1 MTVRFISYDS
11 VDFDFVKKIR
21 NDVFEK
27 EQGAIAEQEFDLFD
41 SDPKTL
47 FALVEENG
55 VPVAT
60 GRIAFMPKGVKSAE
74 LPLCVP
80 QGGQGAARFS
90 SNRSAKCAKSK
101 IYILFMLILSFMR
114 SVFMKN
120 SAFVPPASL
129 RLLTAVLSI
138 FL

>member
-47 FALVEENG
+47 FALVEKNG
-55 VPVAT
+55 VPLP
-60 GRIAFMPKGVKSAE
+60 RAE
-74 LPLCVP
+74 LLLC
-80 QGGQGAARFS
+80 QKA
-90 SNRSAKCAKSK
+90 
-101 IYILFMLILSFMR
+101 
-114 SVFMKN
+114 
-120 SAFVPPASL
+120 
-129 RLLTAVLSI
+129 
-138 FL
+138 